1 MKVGFNMLLWTT
13 HVTEEAFPLL
23 EAIKKVGYDGVE
35 IPLFEGQPEH
45 FEKVGKAIKD
55 NGLTC
60 SSVTVIPDEEHNPVS
75 PDAKHRQGAAQ
86 HLKWA
91 IDCSAALAS
100 DVLCGPFYQ
109 PLGVFTGEPPTE
121 EEKQRA
127 AEVHRE
133 ASELAAKS
141 NVALGVEFLNR
152 FECYFLN
159 TMADAA
165 DYVKR
170 VDHPNCGVLY
180 DTFHANIEEKDPVGC
195 ISKHIDAINHV
206 HISENDR
213 GTPGKGQGAKV
224 SHTHESA
231 KSKLDT
237 IRKQVRKP
245 ADGLLIAGGINILCI
260 IPFTLL
266 MGGTVLTSGRLLPR
280 YGADQKVAALSLLVT
295 CLGAVIIY
303 GVMRMK
309 ELENYKWAVRS
320 SILAMLPISPGCV
333 LGVPFGIWAL
343 SILLRKEVKKVVG
356 KQIRFS
362 EIRKKLIGILS
373 MIFKVIVCSPTNSL
387 PTHQAL
393 KTRMS

>member
-60 SSVTVIPDEEHNPVS
+60 TSVTVIPDEEHNPVS
-75 PDAKHRQGAAQ
+75 ADAKHRQGAAQ

-91 IDCSAALAS
+91 IDCSAALDS
-100 DVLCGPFYQ
+100 EVLCGPFYQ
-109 PLGVFTGEPPTE
+109 PLGVFTGQPPTE

-127 AEVHRE
+127 AEVHRQ
-133 ASELAAKS
+133 AAELAAKS

-213 GTPGKGQGAKV
+213 GTPGKG
-224 SHTHESA
+224 HI
-231 KSKLDT
+231 DW
-237 IRKQVRKP
+237 P
-245 ADGLLIAGGINILCI
+245 AT
-260 IPFTLL
+260 F
-266 MGGTVLTSGRLLPR
+266 
-280 YGADQKVAALSLLVT
+280 KAL
-295 CLGAVIIY
+295 
-303 GVMRMK
+303 
-309 ELENYKWAVRS
+309 RS
-320 SILAMLPISPGCV
+320 SGYDRWLVIEAFGRALPDLAAATRVWRDFFPDREQVYAEG
-333 LGVPFGIWAL
+333 L
-343 SILLRKEVKKVVG
+343 SFIKE
-356 KQIRFS
+356 QW
-362 EIRKKLIGILS
+362 
-373 MIFKVIVCSPTNSL
+373 
-387 PTHQAL
+387 QAAG
-393 KTRMS
+393 